1 MIDFTLP
8 GALIPPQ
15 VIEPM
20 PPEPPQRNPPIV
32 HLTQVEGMQ
41 RSSQPTFRASASI
54 VPRRAPASTRAT
66 PPSSE
71 RIRSSRERSMTTPP

>member
-1 MIDFTLP
+1 M
-8 GALIPPQ
+8 PPH

-20 PPEPPQRNPPIV
+20 PPDPPQKNPPIV
-32 HLTQVEGMQ
+32 HLTHVDGMHL
-41 RSSQPTFRASASI
+41 SSHPTFLASASI

-71 RIRSSRERSMTTPP
+71 RILSSRVKSMTTPP